1 MELEFHQL
9 ELRYDRLRIVRPDHE
24 RRLLSSLAEVGQQ
37 VPIVVVK
44 DGRDEHFVVIDGYKR
59 VRSLRRL
66 GRDTVGSFCWECS
79 EAEALVVSRLWHTG
93 ESETALEQSWLLT
106 ELRERFQL
114 SQEELARRFT
124 RSVSWVSRRL
134 ALVREL
140 PESIQDRV
148 RRGEIVAHAAEK
160 YLVPLAR
167 ANQQACLRLVEGVGS
182 FRLSSRDMAVL
193 YAAYRDGNAVT
204 RQRLL
209 EAPVLFLK
217 AFQESL
223 ACSSPSSSPEEN
235 LRTDIEVLG
244 SVARRAHRRL
254 RQGAL
259 QNLLEREREELAR
272 SLRQSLEE
280 TRCMAERF
288 EQEMGDAGPEHANG
302 DSQAA

>member
-1 MELEFHQL
+1 M
-9 ELRYDRLRIVRPDHE
+9 
-24 RRLLSSLAEVGQQ
+24 
-37 VPIVVVK
+37 VVK
-44 DGRDEHFVVIDGYKR
+44 QGGDEHFVVIDGYKR

-93 ESETALEQSWLLT
+93 ESETALEQSWLLV
-106 ELRERFQL
+106 ELHERFQL

-140 PESIQDRV
+140 PESIQERV

-193 YAAYRDGNAVT
+193 YAAYRDGNAVA

-223 ACSSPSSSPEEN
+223 ASPPPPTSPEEN

-244 SVARRAHRRL
+244 SLARRAHRRL

-288 EQEMGDAGPEHANG
+288 EQEMGHAGPEHASG

>member
-9 ELRYDRLRIVRPDHE
+9 ELRYDRLRIARPEQE

-44 DGRDEHFVVIDGYKR
+44 DDEHFVVIDGYKR

-66 GRDTVGSFCWECS
+66 GRDTVGGLCWECS
-79 EAEALVVSRLWHTG
+79 ESEALVVSRLWHTG
-93 ESETALEQSWLLT
+93 EAETALEQSWLLR
-106 ELRERFQL
+106 ELHERFGL
-114 SQEELARRFT
+114 SREELARRFT

-140 PESIQDRV
+140 PESIQERV
-148 RRGEIVAHAAEK
+148 RRSEIVAHAAEK

-167 ANQQACLRLVEGVGS
+167 ANQQACLRLVEGIGS
-182 FRLSSRDMAVL
+182 SRLSSRDMAIV
-193 YAAYRDGNAVT
+193 YGAYRNGNAIT

-209 EAPVLFLK
+209 EAPLLFLK
-217 AFQESL
+217 SFKESL
-223 ACSSPSSSPEEN
+223 ASPPPSSAPEEN

-288 EQEMGDAGPEHANG
+288 EQEIGHAGPEHANG

>member
-9 ELRYDRLRIVRPDHE
+9 ELRYDRLRIARPDHE

-44 DGRDEHFVVIDGYKR
+44 QGGDEHFVVIDGYKR

-93 ESETALEQSWLLT
+93 ESETALEQSWLLV
-106 ELRERFQL
+106 ELHERFQL

-140 PESIQDRV
+140 PESIQERV

-204 RQRLL
+204 
-209 EAPVLFLK
+209 AN
-217 AFQESL
+217 
-223 ACSSPSSSPEEN
+223 ACWKP
-235 LRTDIEVLG
+235 
-244 SVARRAHRRL
+244 
-254 RQGAL
+254 
-259 QNLLEREREELAR
+259 
-272 SLRQSLEE
+272 
-280 TRCMAERF
+280 RCF
-288 EQEMGDAGPEHANG
+288 
-302 DSQAA
+302 S

>member
-9 ELRYDRLRIVRPDHE
+9 DLRYDRLRIVRPEQE

-37 VPIVVVK
+37 VPIVAVR
-44 DGRDEHFVVIDGYKR
+44 DGGGERFVVIDGYKR

-66 GRDTVGSFCWECS
+66 GHDTVASLCWECS
-79 EAEALVVSRLWHTG
+79 EAQALVMSRLWHTG
-93 ESETALEQSWLLT
+93 ESETAFEQSWLLV
-106 ELRERFQL
+106 ELHKRFQL

-140 PESIQDRV
+140 PESIQERV
-148 RRGEIVAHAAEK
+148 RRGDIVAHAAEK

-167 ANQQACLRLVEGVGS
+167 ANQQACFRLIEGIGS
-182 FRLSSRDMAVL
+182 FRLSSRDMGVL
-193 YAAYRDGNAVT
+193 YCAYRDGNAVT

-209 EAPVLFLK
+209 EAPLLFLK
-217 AFQESL
+217 TFKESL
-223 ACSSPSSSPEEN
+223 TSSPPSSRPTEN
-235 LRTDIEVLG
+235 LWTDIEVLG

-259 QNLLEREREELAR
+259 QNLLEKEREELAR

-288 EQEMGDAGPEHANG
+288 EQELGHAGPEHANG

>member
-9 ELRYDRLRIVRPDHE
+9 ELRYDRLRIVHPDHE

-44 DGRDEHFVVIDGYKR
+44 QDGDEHFVVIDGYKR

-79 EAEALVVSRLWHTG
+79 EAEALVMSRLWHTG
-93 ESETALEQSWLLT
+93 ESETALEQSWLLV
-106 ELRERFQL
+106 ELHRRFQL

-140 PESIQDRV
+140 PELIQERV

-193 YAAYRDGNAVT
+193 YAAYRDGNVVT

-209 EAPVLFLK
+209 EAPLLFLK

-223 ACSSPSSSPEEN
+223 ASPPQPSFEES
-235 LRTDIEVLG
+235 LRTDIEALG

-288 EQEMGDAGPEHANG
+288 EQEMGHAGPQHASG